1 MPKIKFENGVV
12 VNVEGNP
19 TQADIEEIAS
29 QMGVKKAETPGGVS
43 GAFKRGWSGL
53 KEDLNKRTEKAGEA
67 MAAQQSGAS
76 KALQVAGQGFGTIG
90 DVIGAGITTTASA
103 LTPDEPEQ
111 AIKTKFTEG
120 VKKIMETQTVKGKME
135 KYSKFKEEN
144 PELAG
149 NIEAVG
155 NIADAF
161 LNAVGVG
168 ASTKGAKQIG
178 KATLKTGA
186 KAIEDVAMAG
196 EKVAKSEAVT
206 KASDIFKQAVT
217 KAGEFTGATEVGLEE
232 AKKAFKEN
240 LLQQIEGKSS
250 SLKKLDK
257 TRSDVIDTIASNP
270 KYHPEIDAENKTF
283 NVASA
288 SRNMAQDRQSYVD
301 QLADLFN
308 KVDDKFG
315 GYDTNAIIQKVSEN
329 VLGKNNTAKLVAL
342 GGKDSSFVKET
353 QKLLSNI
360 SKVYGE
366 KVPRSEIWKLRQTI
380 DKAINSMSDN
390 QVAKSLRQDVR
401 KAFAQSLET
410 SLPGDTKDIVKR
422 TMGEMQKIIEAENYT
437 NDVLKGFKIQGGKM
451 TDLVRNAVSTEV
463 GKAVGIGGGG
473 ALLGIPGAALGFAA
487 SKKVG
492 EWLAKN
498 TLLNAS
504 QRNAILKVVK
514 ETPEV
519 FDDMKAYLESLN
531 KEGGTKSLK
540 EGLKKLGK

>member
-29 QMGVKKAETPGGVS
+29 QMGIKKAETPGGVT
-43 GAFKRGWSGL
+43 GAFKRGWQGL
-53 KEDLNKRTEKAGEA
+53 KEDLNKRVDNTGQA
-67 MAAQQSGAS
+67 MNANQSGAS

-90 DVIGAGITTTASA
+90 DVIGAGVTTAASA
-103 LTPDEPEQ
+103 LTPDDAEQ

-120 VKKIMETQTVKGKME
+120 VKKIMETNTAKSTMD

-149 NIEAVG
+149 NIEAIG
-155 NIADAF
+155 NIGDAF

-168 ASTKGAKQIG
+168 AAEKGVKQIG
-178 KATLKTGA
+178 KAALKTAGKTA
-186 KAIEDVAMAG
+186 EDIAMAG

-206 KASDIFKQAVT
+206 KASDLFKQAGT
-217 KAGEFTGATEVGLEE
+217 KVGEFVGKTEVGSEE
-232 AKKAFKEN
+232 AKQAFKEN

-257 TRSDVIDTIASNP
+257 TRSDVIDTIASDP
-270 KYHPEIDAENKTF
+270 RYHPEIDAENKTF
-283 NVASA
+283 NVANA
-288 SRNMAQDRQSYVD
+288 SKNLSQDRQKYTD

-308 KVDDKFG
+308 KVDEKFG

-342 GGKDSSFVKET
+342 GGKDSAFVKET

-360 SKVYGE
+360 GKVYGE

-380 DKAINSMSDN
+380 DKAINGMSDN

-451 TDLVRNAVSTEV
+451 TDLIRNAVGTEIGKSV
-463 GKAVGIGGGG
+463 GVGGG
-473 ALLGIPGAALGFAA
+473 AILGGLPGAAAGFVA
-487 SKKVG
+487 SKKLG